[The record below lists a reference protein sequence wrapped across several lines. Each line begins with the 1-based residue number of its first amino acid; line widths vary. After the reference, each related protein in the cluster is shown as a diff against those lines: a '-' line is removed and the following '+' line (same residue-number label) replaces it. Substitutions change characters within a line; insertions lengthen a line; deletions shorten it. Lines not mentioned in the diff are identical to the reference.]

1 MSGKWF
7 WILGCAVICG
17 LAGRAK
23 AKTMNVLFIVS
34 DDLNHEVGCYG
45 SERAVTPNLDR
56 LARMGMR
63 FGRAYCQYPVCNPSR
78 NSFLSGMRP
87 NATGLPPKWAA
98 LRSLVPDVTTLPQLF
113 RENGYYTAS
122 IGKVF
127 HIDGWDKRWPD
138 AGWELGDAIS
148 WDFRIN
154 CPPAEQGARRM
165 PPFPRKGI
173 RLEWPGHSGTIDY
186 GMISYESDLAQ
197 DDGQATQEAIRQ
209 LDMPRDKPFFL
220 AVGYRRPHAPFVAPA
235 RYFWPYELNTIE
247 LPDPGDRSD
256 VTDLAFTVHP
266 PNYGDPEAMKKM
278 KMCYLA
284 SVSFLDSQV
293 GRLLRSLEEHG
304 LMDSTIIV
312 FFSDHGFHLGDH
324 GQWHKFTLFEQSA
337 RVPLIIRVPG
347 VTEAGSTSDRV
358 VELVDLF
365 PTLQELC
372 GMPRANQKLGGR
384 SLVPLLEDPEYSWEE
399 RPAFTQVRRNRQ
411 GRASVMGYSVRT
423 EHYRYNEWWTETK
436 RPELAA
442 SELYCLK
449 DDREEEVNQAKNP
462 AYRETA
468 KELGGLLRRYREQDG

>member
-1 MSGKWF
+1 
-7 WILGCAVICG
+7 
-17 LAGRAK
+17 
-23 AKTMNVLFIVS
+23 MNVLFIVS
-34 DDLNHEVGCYG
+34 DDLNNEVGCYG
-45 SERAVTPNLDR
+45 SDRAVTPNLDR
-56 LARMGMR
+56 LASMGMR
-63 FGRAYCQYPVCNPSR
+63 FDRAYCQYPVCNPSR

-87 NATGLPPKWAA
+87 NETGLPPKWAS

-138 AGWELGDAIS
+138 AGWELGDSIS

-154 CPPAEQGARRM
+154 CPPAEQGERRM

-173 RLEWPGHSGTIDY
+173 RLEWPGHSGPIDY
-186 GMISYESDLAQ
+186 GMISFEPDLAQ

-209 LDMPRDKPFFL
+209 LDLNLNKPFFL
-220 AVGYRRPHAPFVAPA
+220 AVGYRRPHAPFVAPEK
-235 RYFWPYELNTIE
+235 YFWPYELNTMQ

-304 LMDSTIIV
+304 LMENTIII
-312 FFSDHGFHLGDH
+312 FFSDHGFHLGEH
-324 GQWHKFTLFEQSA
+324 GQWHKFTLFEESA
-337 RVPLIIRVPG
+337 RTPLMIRVPG
-347 VTEAGSTSDRV
+347 MTSPGSVSNNP

-365 PTLQELC
+365 PTLQQLC
-372 GMPRANQKLGGR
+372 GLPEPNQQLSGR
-384 SLVPLLEDPEYSWEE
+384 SLVPLLQDPASLWED
-399 RPAFTQVRRNRQ
+399 RPAYTQVRRNNEN
-411 GRASVMGYSVRT
+411 SSIMGYSVRT
-423 EHYRYNEWWTETK
+423 TNFRYNEWWTETSS
-436 RPELAA
+436 PELVA
-442 SELYCLK
+442 SELYDLQK
-449 DDREEEVNQAKNP
+449 DPGEEVNQMGNP
-462 AYRETA
+462 SYKATRE
-468 KELGGLLRRYREQDG
+468 KLSLLLREYRKPEGEG